1 MVGWTAKRYKL
12 PNMNFEATAIRFEDG
27 GVGLSYHGTT
37 IWQEGDSR
45 WDESVR
51 QDWQKIWKYGRICSF
66 SELPADMRRTCPKCG
81 QKINP
86 DDQECPNCG
95 VIFSK
100 ARAATE
106 GDPMESG
113 LTAGEDQT
121 DRPHSRIIDLAL
133 IIVALIIAGLILFYL
148 FRPRAP
154 EEPVRPSRSIPA
166 EQNVREAPPASSET
180 SLSGETSP
188 SGIPDQTEHPPV
200 EAPSPAETPADE
212 SQPASSEKFYSHINL
227 DDQAAAREELQKASA
242 KIMSERRKIEEEQAR
257 VDTTAERRAL
267 ELKIETHN
275 ARLIELKKLIRTYNK
290 RYGKD
295 Q

>member
-12 PNMNFEATAIRFEDG
+12 PNQNFEATAIRFEDG
-27 GVGLSYHGTT
+27 GVGLCYHGTT

-51 QDWQKIWKYGRICSF
+51 QDWQTIWKYGRICSF

-81 QKINP
+81 QEINP

-100 ARAATE
+100 ARADTE
-106 GDPMESG
+106 GDPTESG
-113 LTAGEDQT
+113 LTTGEDQA

-148 FRPRAP
+148 FRPQAP
-154 EEPVRPSRSIPA
+154 EEPRPSRSIPA

-180 SLSGETSP
+180 SP
-188 SGIPDQTEHPPV
+188 SGIPDQPEHPV
-200 EAPSPAETPADE
+200 SSPAETPADE

-227 DDQAAAREELQKASA
+227 DDQAAAREELQKAIA
-242 KIMSERRKIEEEQAR
+242 KIKAERREIEEEQAR
-257 VDTTAERRAL
+257 VDISTEERKAL
-267 ELKIETHN
+267 ERATDRHN
-275 ARLIELKKLIRTYNK
+275 ARLIELKKLISAYNE
-290 RYGKD
+290 RYEKID